1 MNYQEFLELKHKR
14 AEKLAAGKELLAKKD
29 FAGHKAL
36 MDEVAAMN
44 TEIDANEAQF
54 AEEGRFAEGAAGKAY
69 TPTPG
74 AGEPKD
80 GYAKAVK
87 AFAAA
92 ARQGFPTR
100 KAAGDMMQEGV
111 EADGGYAVP
120 QDIVTQIISHRDS
133 KESLLSEVRVIPV
146 KTKSGRRT
154 IKKRSQHT
162 GFSTVAEAAKYQTR
176 VSELEATLTETSNH
190 VDQLEE
196 SLAGAQQEAQAAQ
209 AEVTELGGRLEAA
222 QADVAQAQEQVMVL
236 AGRPVADT
244 AEARVLRMSIE
255 TAAAAMPDE
264 EAAQAPSLSKPWA
277 VGETVEPGDRR
288 YYAPTGLLY
297 KVRDG
302 QGHTTQE
309 SWTPDKTPALWAVV
323 DITHAGTAED
333 PIPAARGMEYE
344 YGKIYLDPEDGKRYL
359 CKRTGEAEG
368 GKITL
373 HYLPHELIG
382 QYFEEVT
389 A

>member
-1 MNYQEFLELKHKR
+1 MYYSNNTTIDGVRCTVSPVGGLGSGKFRALFERELASLEQIEAIHWDMPQIAGDSAGLSEGCGYQVDDITYANSTHTYQVTFH
-14 AEKLAAGKELLAKKD
+14 LLAQY
-29 FAGHKAL
+29 L
-36 MDEVAAMN
+36 
-44 TEIDANEAQF
+44 
-54 AEEGRFAEGAAGKAY
+54 
-69 TPTPG
+69 
-74 AGEPKD
+74 
-80 GYAKAVK
+80 
-87 AFAAA
+87 
-92 ARQGFPTR
+92 
-100 KAAGDMMQEGV
+100 GDV
-111 EADGGYAVP
+111 
-120 QDIVTQIISHRDS
+120 
-133 KESLLSEVRVIPV
+133 
-146 KTKSGRRT
+146 SG
-154 IKKRSQHT
+154 
-162 GFSTVAEAAKYQTR
+162 YQTR
-176 VSELEATLTETSNH
+176 VSELETTLTETSNH

>member
-1 MNYQEFLELKHKR
+1 MYYSNNTTIDGVRCTVSPVGGLGSGKFRALFERELASLEQIEAIHWDMPQIAGDSAGLSEGCGYQVDDITYANSTHTYQVTFH
-14 AEKLAAGKELLAKKD
+14 LLAQY
-29 FAGHKAL
+29 L
-36 MDEVAAMN
+36 
-44 TEIDANEAQF
+44 
-54 AEEGRFAEGAAGKAY
+54 
-69 TPTPG
+69 
-74 AGEPKD
+74 
-80 GYAKAVK
+80 
-87 AFAAA
+87 
-92 ARQGFPTR
+92 
-100 KAAGDMMQEGV
+100 GDV
-111 EADGGYAVP
+111 
-120 QDIVTQIISHRDS
+120 
-133 KESLLSEVRVIPV
+133 
-146 KTKSGRRT
+146 SG
-154 IKKRSQHT
+154 
-162 GFSTVAEAAKYQTR
+162 YQTR

-244 AEARVLRMSIE
+244 AETRVLRMSIE

>member
-1 MNYQEFLELKHKR
+1 MYYSNKTTIDGVRCTVSPVGGLGSGKFRALFERELASLEQIEAIHWDMPQIAGDSAGLSEGCGYQVDDITYANSTHTYQVTFH
-14 AEKLAAGKELLAKKD
+14 LLAQY
-29 FAGHKAL
+29 L
-36 MDEVAAMN
+36 
-44 TEIDANEAQF
+44 
-54 AEEGRFAEGAAGKAY
+54 
-69 TPTPG
+69 
-74 AGEPKD
+74 
-80 GYAKAVK
+80 
-87 AFAAA
+87 
-92 ARQGFPTR
+92 
-100 KAAGDMMQEGV
+100 GDV
-111 EADGGYAVP
+111 
-120 QDIVTQIISHRDS
+120 
-133 KESLLSEVRVIPV
+133 
-146 KTKSGRRT
+146 SG
-154 IKKRSQHT
+154 
-162 GFSTVAEAAKYQTR
+162 YQTR
-176 VSELEATLTETSNH
+176 VSELETTLTETSNH

-344 YGKIYLDPEDGKRYL
+344 YGKIYLDPKDGKRYL

>member
-1 MNYQEFLELKHKR
+1 MYYSNNTTIDGVRCTVSPVGGLGSGKFRALFERELASLEQIEAIHWDMPQIAGDSAGLSEGCGYQVDDITYANSTHTYQVTFH
-14 AEKLAAGKELLAKKD
+14 LLAQY
-29 FAGHKAL
+29 L
-36 MDEVAAMN
+36 
-44 TEIDANEAQF
+44 
-54 AEEGRFAEGAAGKAY
+54 
-69 TPTPG
+69 
-74 AGEPKD
+74 
-80 GYAKAVK
+80 
-87 AFAAA
+87 
-92 ARQGFPTR
+92 
-100 KAAGDMMQEGV
+100 GDV
-111 EADGGYAVP
+111 
-120 QDIVTQIISHRDS
+120 
-133 KESLLSEVRVIPV
+133 
-146 KTKSGRRT
+146 SG
-154 IKKRSQHT
+154 
-162 GFSTVAEAAKYQTR
+162 YQTR

-264 EAAQAPSLSKPWA
+264 EAAQAPSLSNPWA

-333 PIPAARGMEYE
+333 PIPAERGMEYE

>member
-1 MNYQEFLELKHKR
+1 MYYSNNTTIDGVRCTVSPVGGLGSGKFRALFERELASLEQIEAIHWDMPQIAGDSAGLSEGCGYQVDDITYANSTHTYQVTFH
-14 AEKLAAGKELLAKKD
+14 LLAQY
-29 FAGHKAL
+29 L
-36 MDEVAAMN
+36 
-44 TEIDANEAQF
+44 
-54 AEEGRFAEGAAGKAY
+54 
-69 TPTPG
+69 
-74 AGEPKD
+74 
-80 GYAKAVK
+80 
-87 AFAAA
+87 
-92 ARQGFPTR
+92 
-100 KAAGDMMQEGV
+100 GDV
-111 EADGGYAVP
+111 
-120 QDIVTQIISHRDS
+120 
-133 KESLLSEVRVIPV
+133 
-146 KTKSGRRT
+146 SG
-154 IKKRSQHT
+154 
-162 GFSTVAEAAKYQTR
+162 YQTR

-264 EAAQAPSLSKPWA
+264 EAAQAPSLSNPWA

>member
-1 MNYQEFLELKHKR
+1 MYYSNNTTIDGVRCTVSPVGGLGSGKFRALFERELASLEQIEAIHWDMPQIAGDSAGLSEGCGYQVDDITYANSTHTYQVTFH
-14 AEKLAAGKELLAKKD
+14 LLAQY
-29 FAGHKAL
+29 L
-36 MDEVAAMN
+36 
-44 TEIDANEAQF
+44 
-54 AEEGRFAEGAAGKAY
+54 
-69 TPTPG
+69 
-74 AGEPKD
+74 
-80 GYAKAVK
+80 
-87 AFAAA
+87 
-92 ARQGFPTR
+92 
-100 KAAGDMMQEGV
+100 GDV
-111 EADGGYAVP
+111 
-120 QDIVTQIISHRDS
+120 
-133 KESLLSEVRVIPV
+133 
-146 KTKSGRRT
+146 SG
-154 IKKRSQHT
+154 
-162 GFSTVAEAAKYQTR
+162 YQTR

>member
-1 MNYQEFLELKHKR
+1 MYYSNKTTIDGVRCTVSPVGGLGSGKFRALFERELASLEQIEAIHWDMPQIAGDSAGLSEGCGYQVDDITYANSTHTYQVTFH
-14 AEKLAAGKELLAKKD
+14 LLAQY
-29 FAGHKAL
+29 L
-36 MDEVAAMN
+36 
-44 TEIDANEAQF
+44 
-54 AEEGRFAEGAAGKAY
+54 
-69 TPTPG
+69 
-74 AGEPKD
+74 
-80 GYAKAVK
+80 
-87 AFAAA
+87 
-92 ARQGFPTR
+92 
-100 KAAGDMMQEGV
+100 GDV
-111 EADGGYAVP
+111 
-120 QDIVTQIISHRDS
+120 
-133 KESLLSEVRVIPV
+133 
-146 KTKSGRRT
+146 SG
-154 IKKRSQHT
+154 
-162 GFSTVAEAAKYQTR
+162 YQTR
-176 VSELEATLTETSNH
+176 VSELETTLTETSNH

-209 AEVTELGGRLEAA
+209 AEITELGGRLEAD

>member
-1 MNYQEFLELKHKR
+1 MYYSNKTTIDGVRCTVSPVGGLGSGKFRALFERELASLEQIEAIHWDMPQIAGDSAGLSEGCGYQVDDITYANSTHTYQVTFH
-14 AEKLAAGKELLAKKD
+14 LLAQY
-29 FAGHKAL
+29 L
-36 MDEVAAMN
+36 
-44 TEIDANEAQF
+44 
-54 AEEGRFAEGAAGKAY
+54 
-69 TPTPG
+69 
-74 AGEPKD
+74 
-80 GYAKAVK
+80 
-87 AFAAA
+87 
-92 ARQGFPTR
+92 
-100 KAAGDMMQEGV
+100 GDV
-111 EADGGYAVP
+111 
-120 QDIVTQIISHRDS
+120 
-133 KESLLSEVRVIPV
+133 
-146 KTKSGRRT
+146 SG
-154 IKKRSQHT
+154 
-162 GFSTVAEAAKYQTR
+162 YQTR
-176 VSELEATLTETSNH
+176 VSELETTLTETSNH

-244 AEARVLRMSIE
+244 AEARVLRMSID

-333 PIPAARGMEYE
+333 AIPAVRSMEYE
-344 YGKIYLDPEDGKRYL
+344 YGKIYLDPEDGKVYL
-359 CKRTGEAEG
+359 CKRIGEAEG

-382 QYFEEVT
+382 NYFEEVS

>member
-1 MNYQEFLELKHKR
+1 MYYSNKTTIDGVRCTVSPVGGLGSGKFRALFERELASLEQIEAIHWDMPQIAGDSAGLSEGCGYQVDDITYANSTHTYQVTFH
-14 AEKLAAGKELLAKKD
+14 LLAQY
-29 FAGHKAL
+29 L
-36 MDEVAAMN
+36 
-44 TEIDANEAQF
+44 
-54 AEEGRFAEGAAGKAY
+54 
-69 TPTPG
+69 
-74 AGEPKD
+74 
-80 GYAKAVK
+80 
-87 AFAAA
+87 
-92 ARQGFPTR
+92 
-100 KAAGDMMQEGV
+100 GDV
-111 EADGGYAVP
+111 
-120 QDIVTQIISHRDS
+120 
-133 KESLLSEVRVIPV
+133 
-146 KTKSGRRT
+146 SG
-154 IKKRSQHT
+154 
-162 GFSTVAEAAKYQTR
+162 YQTR
-176 VSELEATLTETSNH
+176 VSELETTLTETSNH

-196 SLAGAQQEAQAAQ
+196 SPAGAQQEAQAAQ

-264 EAAQAPSLSKPWA
+264 EAAQAPSMSKPWA

>member
-1 MNYQEFLELKHKR
+1 MYYSNKTTIDGVRCTVSPVGGLGSGKFRALFERELASLEQIEAIHWDMPQIAGDSAGLSEGCGYQVDDITYANSTHTYQVTFH
-14 AEKLAAGKELLAKKD
+14 LLAQY
-29 FAGHKAL
+29 L
-36 MDEVAAMN
+36 
-44 TEIDANEAQF
+44 
-54 AEEGRFAEGAAGKAY
+54 
-69 TPTPG
+69 
-74 AGEPKD
+74 
-80 GYAKAVK
+80 
-87 AFAAA
+87 
-92 ARQGFPTR
+92 
-100 KAAGDMMQEGV
+100 GDV
-111 EADGGYAVP
+111 
-120 QDIVTQIISHRDS
+120 
-133 KESLLSEVRVIPV
+133 
-146 KTKSGRRT
+146 SG
-154 IKKRSQHT
+154 
-162 GFSTVAEAAKYQTR
+162 YQTR
-176 VSELEATLTETSNH
+176 VSELETTLTETSNH

-209 AEVTELGGRLEAA
+209 AEVTELGGRLEAD

>member
-1 MNYQEFLELKHKR
+1 MYYSNKTTIDGVRCTVSPVGGLGSGKFRALFERELASLEQIEAIHWDMPQIAGDSAGLSEGCGYQVDDITYANSTHTYQVTFH
-14 AEKLAAGKELLAKKD
+14 LLAQS
-29 FAGHKAL
+29 L
-36 MDEVAAMN
+36 
-44 TEIDANEAQF
+44 
-54 AEEGRFAEGAAGKAY
+54 
-69 TPTPG
+69 
-74 AGEPKD
+74 
-80 GYAKAVK
+80 
-87 AFAAA
+87 
-92 ARQGFPTR
+92 
-100 KAAGDMMQEGV
+100 GDV
-111 EADGGYAVP
+111 
-120 QDIVTQIISHRDS
+120 
-133 KESLLSEVRVIPV
+133 
-146 KTKSGRRT
+146 SG
-154 IKKRSQHT
+154 
-162 GFSTVAEAAKYQTR
+162 YQTR
-176 VSELEATLTETSNH
+176 VSELETTLTETSNH